1 MALVRIEKI
10 KVNSA
15 DLGSNGCQKKSHIPE
30 IGYLLTSIE
39 IIHPYS
45 KINLSLLELFTL
57 RLTLMTSSILH
68 EPTFGHAKHPIGL
81 STLDQTTL

>member
-1 MALVRIEKI
+1 MRIEKI

-45 KINLSLLELFTL
+45 QIKLTLLELCAQN
-57 RLTLMTSSILH
+57 LTPSSNLD
-68 EPTFGHAKHPIGL
+68 ESPFGHARIICM
-81 STLDQTTL
+81 

>member
-45 KINLSLLELFTL
+45 KIKP
-57 RLTLMTSSILH
+57 H
-68 EPTFGHAKHPIGL
+68 TFGVLNAK
-81 STLDQTTL
+81 TLNLGCPFSAIL